1 MSDIKRIAYCT
12 DFSAQADKA
21 FEVARDM
28 AETMG
33 AHLFVLNVIPAGSE
47 FVAFGEPDPFLLPD
61 EESIVRRVEARYT
74 SEAGVDA
81 EVLVRYGSP
90 AKRIIEFVKEQNA
103 DLVVLGARGAGTVAG
118 LLGGGSVADKV
129 VKNSPVPVLVV
140 PD

>member
-1 MSDIKRIAYCT
+1 MSEIKRIVCCT
-12 DFSAQADKA
+12 DFSAEADKA
-21 FEVARDM
+21 FDAAADM
-28 AETMG
+28 AEKTG

-47 FVAFGEPDPFLLPD
+47 FVAFGEPNPSLLPD
-61 EESIVRRVEARYT
+61 EESITQRAEARYVAK
-74 SEAGVDA
+74 AGVDA
-81 EVLVRYGSP
+81 EVVVRYGSP

-103 DLVVLGARGAGTVAG
+103 DLVVIGARGVGRVAG

>member
-1 MSDIKRIAYCT
+1 M
-12 DFSAQADKA
+12 
-21 FEVARDM
+21 
-28 AETMG
+28 
-33 AHLFVLNVIPAGSE
+33 
-47 FVAFGEPDPFLLPD
+47 AFGEPDPFLLPD